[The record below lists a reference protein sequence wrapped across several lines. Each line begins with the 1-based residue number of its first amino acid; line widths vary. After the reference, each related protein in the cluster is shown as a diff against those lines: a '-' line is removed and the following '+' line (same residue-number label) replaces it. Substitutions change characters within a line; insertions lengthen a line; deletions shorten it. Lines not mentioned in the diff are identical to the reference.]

1 MVKIIIKKNKNIIQE
16 IIIEGHAK
24 YADLGQDIV
33 CASISSI
40 ATTTINGILSIYPSG
55 INYEYVNESL
65 MIKILEEEDNIYKL
79 IDNMIILF
87 KELEDD
93 YKENISII
101 IKEV

>member
-1 MVKIIIKKNKNIIQE
+1 MIKIIIKKNKDKIKE
-16 IIIEGHAK
+16 IIIKGHAE
-24 YADLGQDIV
+24 YADFGQDIV

-65 MIKILEEEDNIYKL
+65 IIKILEENTNIYKL

-87 KELEDD
+87 KELEND